1 LRAHFLTEKNA
12 HRSIDVGTVK
22 AFCRPR
28 WSALIAILRYV
39 SALQQCTRNKI
50 IVHKSIAV
58 RKGLLTSVLVNNLS
72 KFFCTPMQS
81 SFSSSTEDKD
91 SSAAST
97 TWNGVDMTEVAD
109 TEKKPLSKNAQ
120 KRLEKAQRK
129 AEKAQNKESQAT
141 PSSKK
146 NQDEE
151 ELDPTQYLKLRTKLI
166 EEARERGLDPYPHK
180 FHTTRSIPSYVE
192 KYQSLQAGDHLTD
205 IVESL
210 AGRIISKRSASSKLY
225 FYDLRA
231 DGAKVQI
238 MADARHANS
247 LEDFSFIH
255 NLLRRGDIVGVKGY
269 PGKSKK
275 GELSIFP
282 TQVQLLSP
290 CLRMLPK
297 FALKDPE
304 TRFRQRYL
312 DLIMNAEVT
321 RETFTKRAK
330 IIQFVRQFLGDNGF
344 LEVETPMMNTIAGG
358 ATAKPFVTF
367 HNELDMKMYMRVA
380 PELYL
385 KMLVVGGLDRVYE
398 IGKNFRNEGIDMTH
412 NPEFTSCEFYAAY
425 WDYQDLMNFTEQ
437 MLSGLVKELTGGYVI
452 EYHPEGKESS
462 SEPIKIDF
470 TPPFRRLS
478 MLDALEEH
486 LQETLP
492 RPLDGEEAH
501 KRLEEIC
508 TERNVACPEPRTT
521 ARMLDKLFGEYIEPQ
536 CIHPTFV
543 CDHPAIMSPLAK
555 YHRKTAGL
563 TERFELFVNG
573 KELVNAY
580 TELNNPTVQRQRFL
594 ESAKDKAGGD
604 EEAMVHDE
612 DFCVALEYG
621 LPPTAGWGMGLDR
634 LTMLL
639 TDNNNIKEVLLFPAM
654 KPRTDS

>member
-1 LRAHFLTEKNA
+1 
-12 HRSIDVGTVK
+12 
-22 AFCRPR
+22 
-28 WSALIAILRYV
+28 
-39 SALQQCTRNKI
+39 
-50 IVHKSIAV
+50 
-58 RKGLLTSVLVNNLS
+58 
-72 KFFCTPMQS
+72 MQ
-81 SFSSSTEDKD
+81 SFSSHPGNNDKD
-91 SSAAST
+91 VAVTSSAL
-97 TWNGVDMTEVAD
+97 NGLDVTEQEPEVEA
-109 TEKKPLSKNAQ
+109 ENKPLSKNAQ

-129 AEKAQNKESQAT
+129 AEKSQKRESEAKIA
-141 PSSKK
+141 PNDKR
-146 NQDEE
+146 NQDDEE
-151 ELDPTQYLKLRTKLI
+151 VDPTQYLKLRTKLI
-166 EEARERGLDPYPHK
+166 EEAREHGVDPYPHK
-180 FHTTRSIPSYVE
+180 FHTTCSIPNYIE
-192 KYQSLQAGDHLTD
+192 KYRSLQAGEHLTD
-205 IVESL
+205 ILESL

-238 MADARHANS
+238 MADARHADS
-247 LEDFSFIH
+247 LDNFTSTH

-269 PGKSKK
+269 AGKSKK

-282 TQVQLLSP
+282 TEVQLLSP

-312 DLIMNAEVT
+312 DLIMNAEIT
-321 RETFTKRAK
+321 RDTFTKRAK
-330 IIQFVRQFLGDNGF
+330 IIQFVRQFLNENGF

-367 HNELDMKMYMRVA
+367 HNELDMKMFMRVA

-425 WDYQDLMNFTEQ
+425 WDYQDLMNFTER
-437 MLSGLVKELTGGYVI
+437 MLSNLVKELTGDYVI
-452 EYHPEGKESS
+452 EYHPEGKDLSES
-462 SEPIKIDF
+462 IKIDF

-486 LQETLP
+486 LSEKLP
-492 RPLDGEEAH
+492 RPLDSAETH
-501 KRLEEIC
+501 NRLVEIC
-508 TERNVACPEPRTT
+508 SERNVICPEPKTT
-521 ARMLDKLFGEYIEPQ
+521 ARMLDKLFGEFIEPQ

-543 CDHPAIMSPLAK
+543 CDHPEIMSPLAK
-555 YHRKTAGL
+555 YHRKIPGL

-634 LTMLL
+634 LTMFL

-654 KPRTDS
+654 KPRTES

>member
-1 LRAHFLTEKNA
+1 MLSSSSNPSNSDKDIAMT
-12 HRSIDVGTVK
+12 S
-22 AFCRPR
+22 
-28 WSALIAILRYV
+28 SALNGLDV
-39 SALQQCTRNKI
+39 TQQEAGPEAEN
-50 IVHKSIAV
+50 
-58 RKGLLTSVLVNNLS
+58 
-72 KFFCTPMQS
+72 
-81 SFSSSTEDKD
+81 
-91 SSAAST
+91 
-97 TWNGVDMTEVAD
+97 
-109 TEKKPLSKNAQ
+109 KPLSKNAQ
-120 KRLEKAQRK
+120 KRLEKAQKK
-129 AEKAQNKESQAT
+129 AEKALSKESEAKT
-141 PSSKK
+141 APSNKKK
-146 NQDEE
+146 NQDDE

-166 EEARERGLDPYPHK
+166 EEAKERGLDPYPHK
-180 FHTTRSIPSYVE
+180 FHTTRSIPNYIE
-192 KYQSLQAGDHLTD
+192 KYHSLQAGEHFTD
-205 IVESL
+205 ITESL

-238 MADARHANS
+238 MADARHASS
-247 LEDFSFIH
+247 LDDFTFTHS
-255 NLLRRGDIVGVKGY
+255 LLRRGDIVGVKGY

-282 TQVQLLSP
+282 TEVQLLSP

-312 DLIMNAEVT
+312 DLIMNAEMT
-321 RETFTKRAK
+321 RDTFTKRAR
-330 IIQFVRQFLGDNGF
+330 IIQFVRRFLNENGF

-367 HNELDMKMYMRVA
+367 HNELDMKMFMRVA

-425 WDYQDLMNFTEQ
+425 WDYQDLMNFTEK
-437 MLSGLVKELTGGYVI
+437 MLSSLVKELTGDYVV
-452 EYHPEGKESS
+452 EYHPEGKDSPESV
-462 SEPIKIDF
+462 KIDF
-470 TPPFRRLS
+470 TPPFRRIS
-478 MLDALEEH
+478 MLDALEEY
-486 LQETLP
+486 LSEKLP
-492 RPLDGEEAH
+492 RPLDSADTH
-501 KRLEEIC
+501 KRLVEIC
-508 TERNVACPEPRTT
+508 SERSVVCPEPKTT
-521 ARMLDKLFGEYIEPQ
+521 ARMLDKLFGEFIEPQ

-543 CDHPAIMSPLAK
+543 CDHPEIMSPLAK
-555 YHRKTAGL
+555 YHRQISGL

-573 KELVNAY
+573 RELVNAY
-580 TELNNPTVQRQRFL
+580 TELNNPSVQRQRFL

-634 LTMLL
+634 LTMFL

>member
-1 LRAHFLTEKNA
+1 
-12 HRSIDVGTVK
+12 
-22 AFCRPR
+22 
-28 WSALIAILRYV
+28 
-39 SALQQCTRNKI
+39 
-50 IVHKSIAV
+50 
-58 RKGLLTSVLVNNLS
+58 
-72 KFFCTPMQS
+72 MQS
-81 SFSSSTEDKD
+81 SSSTDKD
-91 SSAAST
+91 VTAASST
-97 TWNGVDMTEVAD
+97 LNGVSLSEQEPGVEA
-109 TEKKPLSKNAQ
+109 EGNKPLSKNAQ
-120 KRLEKAQRK
+120 KRLEKAQKK
-129 AEKAQNKESQAT
+129 AEKAQSKDSEAKPLPNN
-141 PSSKK
+141 KK
-146 NQDEE
+146 NQDDE

-180 FHTTRSIPSYVE
+180 FYTTLSIPNYVE
-192 KYQSLQAGDHLTD
+192 KYHSLQAGEHLTD
-205 IVESL
+205 IMESL

-238 MADARHANS
+238 MADARHAAS
-247 LEDFSFIH
+247 LDNFTFIH

-282 TQVQLLSP
+282 TELQLLSP

-312 DLIMNAEVT
+312 DLIMNAEMT
-321 RETFTKRAK
+321 RDTFTKRAK
-330 IIQFVRQFLGDNGF
+330 IIQFLRQFLNENGF

-425 WDYQDLMNFTEQ
+425 WDYQDLMKFTEQ
-437 MLSGLVKELTGGYVI
+437 MISSLVKKLTGDYII

-462 SEPIKIDF
+462 ESIKIDF

-478 MLDALEEH
+478 MLDALEQH
-486 LQETLP
+486 LSETLP
-492 RPLDGEEAH
+492 RPLDSEETH
-501 KRLEEIC
+501 NRLVEIC
-508 TERNVACPEPRTT
+508 SERNVVCPEPKTI
-521 ARMLDKLFGEYIEPQ
+521 ARMLDKLFGEFIEPQ
-536 CIHPTFV
+536 LIHPTFV
-543 CDHPAIMSPLAK
+543 CDHPEIMSPLAK
-555 YHRKTAGL
+555 YHRTVSGL

-594 ESAKDKAGGD
+594 HSAKDKAGGD

-621 LPPTAGWGMGLDR
+621 LPPTAGWGMGIDR
-634 LTMLL
+634 LTMFL